1 MKTKKRRKQCK
12 PDPTILADI
21 VKRVVRAAKPE
32 KIVLF
37 GSAARGTM
45 GPRSD
50 IDLLVIKRG
59 KFDHWRLLTTIY
71 NALSEIDIGVDVVLA
86 SPETVEQY
94 RNSYC
99 LVYYPAMR
107 EGKIVYEAQ
116 ALSPRRS
123 ARMAQSSAKQPGA
136 SAGFRRLTR
145 RLDALRRPGEAS
157 YAAVLQR

>member
-1 MKTKKRRKQCK
+1 MEDGRLAEGTMKTKKRRMQCK

-59 KFDHWRLLTTIY
+59 KSNHWRLLTTIY

-86 SPETVEQY
+86 SPETVERY

-107 EGKIVYEAQ
+107 EGKILYETQ

-123 ARMAQSSAKQPGA
+123 ARVAQSSAKHPRA
-136 SAGFRRLTR
+136 CAGRH
-145 RLDALRRPGEAS
+145 
-157 YAAVLQR
+157 